1 MSATP
6 SEVNYQPPDADDEG
20 GPEGGRARKA
30 MVVGRVIGWLL
41 VLAGL
46 AILGR
51 DILGWISTG
60 EFALV
65 TAGELWFTLHN
76 GSLNLLQAVT
86 QRYIFPAL
94 WDPVFVT
101 VLLWPAFLVI
111 GVPGLVLSWVF
122 RRRPRLRPKP
132 A

>member
-1 MSATP
+1 
-6 SEVNYQPPDADDEG
+6 
-20 GPEGGRARKA
+20 
-30 MVVGRVIGWLL
+30 MVIGRVIGWILVVAAIA
-41 VLAGL
+41 VLAS
-46 AILGR
+46 
-51 DILGWISTG
+51 DIFSWINTG
-60 EFALV
+60 AFAFV

-76 GSLNLLQAVT
+76 GSLNFLQAIT

-94 WDPVFVT
+94 WDPIFVT

-111 GVPGLVLSWVF
+111 GVPGLILSWLF